1 MAALQAAADKLSP
14 KIIRNRL
21 DYWTF
26 VLGPKF
32 SAKDLATIPTHSQVL
47 F

>member
-1 MAALQAAADKLSP
+1 M
-14 KIIRNRL
+14 RERL

-32 SAKDLATIPTHSQVL
+32 SDRERKKINLSRFYSIA
-47 F
+47 